1 MGRRKKFRNEG
12 INKTETDIAPVS
24 AYSVVLSMRS
34 SVFSNSASSNTK
46 T

>member
-1 MGRRKKFRNEG
+1 MEFRNKG
-12 INKTETDIAPVS
+12 NFAFNKTETDIAPVS

-34 SVFSNSASSNTK
+34 SVFSKSASSNTN